1 MSLKSF
7 SRTRIAMAALAV
19 VAVTGFGALV
29 AMRLETHPA
38 AAAEA
43 PSAPEVDVAAVI
55 QRTVTDW
62 QSYSGR
68 LEAVE
73 KVDIRPQVSG
83 TIVSVNFRD
92 GALVKKGDTLFVID
106 PRPYQAAVDQAA
118 AQLAAAQ
125 ARTGYAQ
132 SDWERAQ
139 RLIADNAIAKRDY
152 DEKQNAARE
161 ASANLKA
168 AQAALEAAQINLGYT
183 RIVAP
188 VSGRVSRAEITVGNV
203 VSAGAGAA
211 PLTTLVSVS
220 PIYAGFDA
228 DEQTYLDYIS
238 RMKDGSAMPVELGL
252 ANESGYSRK
261 GTIES
266 VDNRLNTSSGTIRVR
281 ARFDNADGT
290 LVPGLY
296 ARIKVSGSAPHPAL
310 LVDDTA
316 IGTDQDK
323 KFVYVLDK
331 GDHVT
336 YRPVQIGGQQGNL
349 RVIAGGL
356 QQGERVVVNGAQR
369 VRPGEAVRARTV
381 PMNGDPEGD
390 AASSLARTHDA
401 DPLAAALQ
409 VTPQVDSQVVPQGAS
424 AAKPAQPVATAA
436 KETPAQTP
444 AQTPTRT
451 KDSKTS

>member
-1 MSLKSF
+1 MSLF
-7 SRTRIAMAALAV
+7 SPSRSRLALAA
-19 VAVTGFGALV
+19 VAVIAIAGLV
-29 AMRLETHPA
+29 AFGVTRSDERA
-38 AAAEA
+38 RAAEA
-43 PSAPEVDVAAVI
+43 PPPAPEVDVAKVVN
-55 QRTVTDW
+55 RTITDW
-62 QSYSGR
+62 QTYSGR
-68 LEAVE
+68 MEAVE
-73 KVDIRPQVSG
+73 KVDVRPLVSG

-118 AQLAAAQ
+118 AQVAAAQ
-125 ARTGYAQ
+125 ARNGYAQ

-161 ASANLKA
+161 AAANLKA

-188 VSGRVSRAEITVGNV
+188 VSGRVSRAEITLGNV
-203 VSAGAGAA
+203 VSAGASAA

-220 PIYAGFDA
+220 PIYASFDA

-238 RMKDGSAMPVELGL
+238 RMKDGRKVPVQLGL
-252 ANESGYSRK
+252 ANESGYSRS

-266 VDNRLNTSSGTIRVR
+266 VDNRLDTSSGTIRVR

-310 LVDDTA
+310 LVDEAA

-323 KFVYVLDK
+323 KFVFVLDRNNQ
-331 GDHVT
+331 VV
-336 YRPVQIGGQQGNL
+336 YRNVQIGAQQGNL
-349 RVIAGGL
+349 RVITTGL
-356 QQGERVVVNGAQR
+356 NEGDRVIVNGTQR
-369 VRPGEAVRARTV
+369 VRPGEQVRAHMV
-381 PMNGDPEGD
+381 PMNGDAQGD
-390 AASSLARTHDA
+390 GQ
-401 DPLAAALQ
+401 PLAQ
-409 VTPQVDSQVVPQGAS
+409 
-424 AAKPAQPVATAA
+424 TAA
-436 KETPAQTP
+436 KTAG
-444 AQTPTRT
+444 A
-451 KDSKTS
+451 S